1 MPKLKAISLK
11 KKRKFYFRLLHFDL
25 RVLQV
30 KKYLKKNLTANL
42 YWRLYFHEIYILIR
56 IHLVSLNHLRI

>member
-11 KKRKFYFRLLHFDL
+11 KKRKFCFRLLHFDL

-42 YWRLYFHEIYILIR
+42 YWRLYIFMKYIY
-56 IHLVSLNHLRI
+56 